1 MLRVR
6 PRCTVARAP
15 PRPGWKSETRGC
27 AASVAGNGYPW
38 QSSRRWVPSV
48 DAQSKIVQSPAADAT
63 TTATPSWIGSSKCSS
78 TRPAG
83 AGSASARGPPAAPG
97 RAWAWGFRPSA
108 SRQTW
113 ARSGTTTCGA
123 RSQAAL
129 RAQQA
134 ARPRQGVC
142 STCTSASVLHFCL
155 IKTSAAVSQALRM
168 SRLAAAT
175 SNSGRRPRQM
185 STSTPSARMWSIFG
199 LDSSLPARV
208 AAEGR
213 LPSRSQLLPGS
224 VCEAS
229 GHLETLVFSLGAS
242 VQPGYRVPRPPWP
255 VSEGGSLLDAKSTD
269 VPHLFFA
276 LFF

>member
-15 PRPGWKSETRGC
+15 PRPGWKRETRGC
-27 AASVAGNGYPW
+27 AASVAGKGYPW
-38 QSSRRWVPSV
+38 QSSRRWAPSV

-113 ARSGTTTCGA
+113 ARSGATTCGA

-142 STCTSASVLHFCL
+142 STCTSASVLHFCR

-185 STSTPSARMWSIFG
+185 STSTPSARMWSISVWDG
-199 LDSSLPARV
+199 SLPARV

-213 LPSRSQLLPGS
+213 LPSRSQLLPAAF
-224 VCEAS
+224 CEAS
-229 GHLETLVFSLGAS
+229 GHLETLVFRERAYSLVTAF
-242 VQPGYRVPRPPWP
+242 RDPPWP
-255 VSEGGSLLDAKSTD
+255 VSEGGSLLAGCDEHRRTQ
-269 VPHLFFA
+269 A
-276 LFF
+276 LFMRYF